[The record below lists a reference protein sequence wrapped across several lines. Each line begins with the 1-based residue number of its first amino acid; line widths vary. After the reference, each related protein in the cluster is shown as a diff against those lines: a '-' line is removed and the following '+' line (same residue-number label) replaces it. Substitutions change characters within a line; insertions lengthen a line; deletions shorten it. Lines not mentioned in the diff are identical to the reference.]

1 MTVKRYKVIYDRPD
15 CIGAGACAAI
25 FPERW
30 VMNKKD
36 DLADLTGGVKVQESP
51 EQWVLEIEEKELMQM
66 LESAQVCPVN
76 VIHIIDLETGKKL
89 I

>member
-1 MTVKRYKVIYDRPD
+1 MAKKYKVIYDRPD

-30 VMNKKD
+30 VMSKKD
-36 DLADLTGGVKVQESP
+36 DMADLTGAAMIQESP
-51 EQWVLEIEEKELMQM
+51 EQWILEIEEGELTQM

-76 VIHIIDLETGKKL
+76 VIHIVDLVTGKKL